1 MVSKTAMVW
10 GAGGG
15 IGKAVVDKLIREGW
29 QVIALGRGADGL
41 AGKAVVAVEAEVAE
55 LFSVQRAVSAAAQ
68 EVDEVDLWVYA
79 AGDIT
84 SQLVGT
90 QDYAAWKKVMDAN
103 LNGAYLTTHTSLPL
117 LAKECHLFYLGAV
130 SERMRLPG
138 LSAYAAA
145 KSGLEALAEVV
156 RKETR
161 KKVTVLRPGAV
172 DTAFWQKVP
181 FKLPAHHLKPA
192 DVAERLWR
200 AYQEGEQGNIDI

>member
-1 MVSKTAMVW
+1 MVW

-15 IGKAVVDKLIREGW
+15 IGKAIVDKLVEESW
-29 QVIALGRGADGL
+29 QVIALGRGAELL
-41 AGKAVVAVEAEVAE
+41 AGKAVLALDVEVGEE
-55 LFSVQRAVSAAAQ
+55 FSVRRAVSAAAQ
-68 EVDEVDLWVYA
+68 EVDEISLWVYA

-84 SQLVGT
+84 SQPIGT
-90 QDYAAWKKVMDAN
+90 QAYAIWKKILDAN
-103 LNGAYLTTHTSLPL
+103 LNGAYLATHISLPL
-117 LAKECHLFYLGAV
+117 LAKECHLCYLGAI

-145 KSGLEALAEVV
+145 KTGLEALAEVV

-172 DTAFWQKVP
+172 DTGFWQKVP

-192 DVAERLWR
+192 DAAERLWQ
-200 AYQEGEQGNIDI
+200 AYLDGEQGNIDF